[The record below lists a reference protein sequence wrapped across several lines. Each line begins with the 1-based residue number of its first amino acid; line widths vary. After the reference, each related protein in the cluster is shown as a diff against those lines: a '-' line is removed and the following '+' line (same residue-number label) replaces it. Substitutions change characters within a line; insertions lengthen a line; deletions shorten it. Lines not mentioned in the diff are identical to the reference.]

1 MLTPQL
7 REGLR
12 ELASA
17 HEITENEMAIRM
29 LHQMMNPDKKPLEEA
44 DIHGR

>member
-12 ELASA
+12 ELAIA
-17 HEITENEMAIRM
+17 HDMTENEMACRM
-29 LHQMMNPDKKPLEEA
+29 LWQMLNPDKRPLMEK
-44 DIHGR
+44 DIYGI